1 MEKHISD
8 KILDDAREHVF
19 NIMNGKPFTD
29 LFYHSINHTKNVL
42 RNVEVIGNYFGLNHE
57 DLNILKMSALFH
69 DLGFLDI
76 CDGHEEKS
84 VEYAEKYL
92 REEGLD
98 ESIISK
104 IANAIMATKV
114 PQSPNDLLSKIL
126 CDADLM
132 NLSSEEKYMDD
143 IERLREEWIFCGKEQ
158 YSKEEFYKISLD
170 FLKSH
175 HFHTEYG
182 LKILKPKKEKTEKL
196 LIQKMNNN

>member
-1 MEKHISD
+1 M
-8 KILDDAREHVF
+8 LDDARNYVF
-19 NIMNGKPFTD
+19 NIMNGKPFVD
-29 LFYHSINHTKNVL
+29 LFYHSIHHTKDVMK
-42 RNVEVIGNYFGLNHE
+42 NVEVIGTYLGLNHD

-84 VEYAEKYL
+84 VEYAEEYL
-92 REEGLD
+92 LKENLD
-98 ESIISK
+98 ESIIKK
-104 IANAIMATKV
+104 ITDAIKATKV
-114 PQSPNDLLSKIL
+114 PQSPNDFLSKIL

-143 IERLREEWIFCGKEQ
+143 IERLRKEWIFCGKEKH
-158 YSKEEFYKISLD
+158 SKEEFYQISLN

-182 LKILKPKKEKTEKL
+182 LKILKPKKDRTVKILLKKL
-196 LIQKMNNN
+196 